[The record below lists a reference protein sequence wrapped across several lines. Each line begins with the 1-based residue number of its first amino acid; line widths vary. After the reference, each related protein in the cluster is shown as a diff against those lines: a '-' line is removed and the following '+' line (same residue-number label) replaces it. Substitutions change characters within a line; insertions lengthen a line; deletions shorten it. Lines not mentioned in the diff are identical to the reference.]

1 MCFILR
7 EVASRHVKS
16 VKIGA
21 SLFFFTLV
29 TFIPILLVSF
39 HDSVIPGYLYFAMY
53 INNFDNFFIYLW
65 IDDKFRKYRL
75 QDFVH
80 HFSKCDHSEQNQ
92 LVLSFRAIFVICLSE
107 ISGWTYLEIFP
118 SETSVVSH
126 KDKFIHVS
134 LHLILTEKL
143 EQVRIIVKVHFYII
157 QLSRKEI
164 YSSKK
169 EYRSSL
175 IVFT

>member
-1 MCFILR
+1 MLLFHLHFLR
-7 EVASRHVKS
+7 CPS
-16 VKIGA
+16 
-21 SLFFFTLV
+21 
-29 TFIPILLVSF
+29 LVSWNIIKNMVWKYPDVHVLLNLF
-39 HDSVIPGYLYFAMY
+39 SQGFFVISKYDYL
-53 INNFDNFFIYLW
+53 

-126 KDKFIHVS
+126 KDKFINIS

-143 EQVRIIVKVHFYII
+143 EQIDIGCQQQTVAECENYCLC
-157 QLSRKEI
+157 Q
-164 YSSKK
+164 
-169 EYRSSL
+169 
-175 IVFT
+175 